1 MLLNIRK
8 DVGEIRTPV
17 LNWDISKVPLEIR
30 AVKIK
35 VQIIFKKITGAK
47 TLLFLRAPAIF
58 LSSRS

>member
-1 MLLNIRK
+1 M
-8 DVGEIRTPV
+8 GEIRTPV

-35 VQIIFKKITGAK
+35 VQIIFLKITGAK